1 MTQKEYIRKLRSGL
15 AFFVSENELNDIV
28 SDFEE
33 VFSDSMTD
41 GKSEE
46 QVCSSLGSPK
56 EAAKNI
62 LLEKG
67 VKVSTGKTIAKA
79 SVFAIITAVSMYFLW
94 NDVCNSVYFI
104 PFLPLALLIFMENGR
119 LTRLT
124 EKGISVTGIA
134 SCIIPMIN
142 LFLFPTLVDL
152 LFWNRLSALLPAAA
166 AITIVTAASLAFAML
181 SVKSNPYGKVIPVMG
196 AAASLCIVILQV
208 YAALGIGRKY
218 YIDIGEDIRIQQI
231 AYRARYINI
240 IVTALFITGIII
252 FVISAFRRDTSSLPC
267 MYASLGMLIL
277 LSRECDILR
286 KLDISSDYKSI
297 LYYVPTSLWTTVIYM
312 VILSIIVT
320 VFLVSRK
327 AKSNG

>member
-1 MTQKEYIRKLRSGL
+1 MTQKEYIGKLRSGL

-46 QVCSSLGSPK
+46 QICLALGSPK
-56 EAAKNI
+56 DAARNI

-67 VKVSTGKTIAKA
+67 VKVSTGKTIAKT
-79 SVFAIITAVSMYFLW
+79 SVFAIITAVSMYFLR
-94 NDVCNSVYFI
+94 NDVIVSPYVMPI
-104 PFLPLALLIFMENGR
+104 VPLALLIFMENGR
-119 LTRLT
+119 LSRLT
-124 EKGISVTGIA
+124 EKGISVSGIA
-134 SCIIPMIN
+134 ACIIPMIN

-166 AITIVTAASLAFAML
+166 AITIVTAASLAFSVL
-181 SVKSNPYGKVIPVMG
+181 SVKSNPYGKVIPVLG
-196 AAASLCIVILQV
+196 AAASLCIVILQA
-208 YAALGIGRKY
+208 YAAFCIGRKY
-218 YIDIGEDIRIQQI
+218 NIDIGEDIRIQQI
-231 AYRARYINI
+231 AYRARYINL
-240 IVTALFITGIII
+240 IVIALFITGIII
-252 FVISAFRRDTSSLPC
+252 FVISAFRRDISSLPC

-277 LSRECDILR
+277 LSREWDILR

-297 LYYVPTSLWTTVIYM
+297 LYYVPTSLWTMVIYM
-312 VILSIIVT
+312 MILSIIVT